1 MKQVFEPAIYF
12 IFILG
17 LIDALGLSRRMLL
30 KECCKL
36 VIHCRDLD
44 CRDLLKGGDVQ
55 VKRTSGHPQGILDS
69 LVPPSGKLLFQ
80 ETSLSLRKYTDLLNG
95 ITR

>member
-30 KECCKL
+30 KGCCKL
-36 VIHCRDLD
+36 VIH